1 MLLSKKKCNFA
12 RKFFG
17 RKSFKNMPK
26 QNSAILLNKY
36 IWSIDTIYSAGHI
49 TRDEIDRRWCRS
61 LLSED
66 EMSIPPRTFH
76 RWRIAI
82 EELFQISIEY
92 DKWRGYYIEDRSDI
106 ERNSMRKWLINT
118 LRSIISSMRANI
130 CANILASK
138 KFLPVNV
145 SLTTILEAIRDRGT
159 LRVTHRGFAKPE
171 STTFILKPYGLKI
184 FKQRWYVLAESEYT
198 DHRLL
203 VYALDRFEAMERTD
217 ETYEIPED
225 FDVARHFQLSYG
237 VTGLN
242 SSPELVQLKVDASQ
256 VPYFRSLPLHR
267 SQKEEETAKDYSIF
281 SYYVVPT
288 YELRQEILSHGAN
301 VEVVS
306 PKAVREQIKEE
317 IAEMH
322 KLYK

>member
-1 MLLSKKKCNFA
+1 
-12 RKFFG
+12 
-17 RKSFKNMPK
+17 MPK

-36 IWSIDTIYSAGHI
+36 IWLIDTIYSAGHI

-118 LRSIISSMRANI
+118 FAVNNLINEGQHLRQHI
-130 CANILASK
+130 CFEEVPSGQR
-138 KFLPVNV
+138 F
-145 SLTTILEAIRDRGT
+145 LTTILEAIRDRVT
-159 LRVTHRGFAKPE
+159 LRVTHRGFTKPE
-171 STTFILKPYGLKI
+171 PTTFIIKPYGLKI
-184 FKQRWYVLAESEYT
+184 FKQRWYVLAESEYP

-217 ETYEIPED
+217 ESYEIPED

-242 SSPELVQLKVDASQ
+242 GTPELIQLKVDASQ

-267 SQKEEETAKDYSIF
+267 SQKEEETTEKQY
-281 SYYVVPT
+281 
-288 YELRQEILSHGAN
+288 Q
-301 VEVVS
+301 
-306 PKAVREQIKEE
+306 
-317 IAEMH
+317 
-322 KLYK
+322 